1 MNFSTPH
8 QSTEQMEAIADVRL
22 TKRKLRSLVTD
33 SAKSAAAVNLVYVS
47 DAEPGISRRGN
58 APQFSYM
65 LEGKKVTDKTI
76 LQRIK
81 NLVLPPAWQKVWICT
96 KENGH
101 LQATGID
108 AAGRKQ
114 YKYHTSWTQLRN
126 HTKFYHLYELGKA
139 LPAIRE
145 QLEKDLARK
154 GLPMEKIL
162 ALIVSVMQ
170 ETGIRIGNNEYEKR
184 YGTFGLS
191 TLKNRHVQLEG
202 SNIRLSF
209 KGKKGVEQDLTFKNR
224 KLARLIRQCKEIPG
238 KELFQYYGEDGVRH
252 TIDSGMVNNY
262 IKEISGGHFT
272 AKDFRT
278 WTGTVRALLAFR
290 DSGCAETA
298 TETKQKIIAV
308 LDAVAVHLGNTRA
321 VCRKYYVH
329 PALIDL
335 YECRAIEKYLRELEA
350 MQEDK
355 NTADLQP
362 EERVLMKILEKA

>member
-1 MNFSTPH
+1 
-8 QSTEQMEAIADVRL
+8 MEAIADVRL

-33 SAKSAAAVNLVYVS
+33 TAKSAAAVNLVYVS
-47 DAEPGISRRGN
+47 DSEPGIRRTGT
-58 APQFSYM
+58 ARKFSYV
-65 LEGKKVTDKTI
+65 LDGNKVTDETT

-81 NLVLPPAWQKVWICT
+81 SLVLPPAWQKVWICT
-96 KENGH
+96 RENGH

-139 LPAIRE
+139 LPAIRR
-145 QLEKDLARK
+145 QLEKDLSRK
-154 GLPMEKIL
+154 GLPLEKIL

-184 YGTFGLS
+184 YGTFGIS

-209 KGKKGVEQDLTFKNR
+209 KGKKGVEQNLTFRNR

-238 KELFQYYGEDGVRH
+238 KELFQYYDEDGVRH
-252 TIDSGMVNNY
+252 AIDSGMVNSY
-262 IKEISGGHFT
+262 IKEISDGHFT

-278 WTGTVRALLAFR
+278 WTGTVQALLAFKN
-290 DSGCAETA
+290 SGCAETV
-298 TETKQKIIAV
+298 TETKQKVIAV
-308 LDAVAVHLGNTRA
+308 LDTVAVHLGNTRA

-335 YECRAIEKYLRELEA
+335 YECHAIEKYLKELENV
-350 MQEDK
+350 QD
-355 NTADLQP
+355 NTNAADLQP
-362 EERVLMKILEKA
+362 EEKVLMKILENA